1 MEEVKEFKAKSIN
14 GGLAFFVITAIQ
26 LGVIALFLL
35 NFKTHLA
42 LSITIL
48 SILEIIII
56 ILYSGLT
63 VLKPNS
69 ARVFTFFGTYCGT
82 LRGPGFFYINPFY
95 TSATVG
101 FKKAVRK
108 DSNGNTTTYDR
119 PIKKLSLKAITL
131 NNQKQKINDAMGN
144 PIEIGIVV
152 IWKVI
157 DSAKAAFAVENY
169 YEFLS
174 IQSDSALRSIVR
186 KYPYDSPDEDESKLS
201 LRGDSQ
207 EIAESLKKEIQKKV
221 EFAGLEIL
229 EAKITHLAYAQE
241 IAAAMLQR
249 QQAAAIIDARK
260 MIVDGAVSMVQMALE
275 QLKENDV
282 LELDEERKASMV
294 SNLLVVLCGNKDAQ
308 PIVNSG
314 SLY

>member
-1 MEEVKEFKAKSIN
+1 MDEIKEFKAKSYN
-14 GGLAFFVITAIQ
+14 GGLALLLILLIEIGSIF
-26 LGVIALFLL
+26 LFLL
-35 NFKTHLA
+35 NLKTHMT
-42 LSITIL
+42 LSIIL
-48 SILEIIII
+48 FSVVELIIVVF
-56 ILYSGLT
+56 LTGLK

-82 LRGPGFFYINPFY
+82 LRGPGFYFVNPLY

-101 FKKAVRK
+101 FKKGERK
-108 DSNGNTTTYDR
+108 DSNGNSVTFDR
-119 PIKKLSLKAITL
+119 PIRKLSLKAITL
-131 NNQKQKINDAMGN
+131 NNQKQKINDSMGN

-186 KYPYDSPDEDESKLS
+186 QYPYDTPEDEDKLS

-207 EIAESLKKEIQKKV
+207 EIAESLKAEIQKKV
-221 EFAGLEIL
+221 LFAGLEII

-275 QLKENDV
+275 QLKENEV
-282 LELDEERKASMV
+282 LELDEERKAAMV